1 MVEGLSQHRQGLRP
15 AARRE
20 QGARK
25 RRRQAHK
32 QPARSKND
40 DERRKPMRPKTVK
53 AEIRDKSAA
62 APPSPIPNL
71 AVKRCSAE
79 GTASSRGWET
89 RPSRVSL
96 FWGILTR
103 RRERLRVF

>member
-15 AARRE
+15 AARTRA
-20 QGARK
+20 GGPGSGDDDAR
-25 RRRQAHK
+25 
-32 QPARSKND
+32 RSRHAKMMSA
-40 DERRKPMRPKTVK
+40 RRKPMRPKTVK

-96 FWGILTR
+96 FGG
-103 RRERLRVF
+103 VV

>member
-1 MVEGLSQHRQGLRP
+1 MSRGIGSGDDDASSSRHAKMMSARQEP
-15 AARRE
+15 MWV
-20 QGARK
+20 
-25 RRRQAHK
+25 K
-32 QPARSKND
+32 Q
-40 DERRKPMRPKTVK
+40 VK
-53 AEIRDKSAA
+53 VEIRDKSAA

-96 FWGILTR
+96 FLGNGALVYSTR
-103 RRERLRVF
+103 AFFIALRDPPTPLVVAVS